1 MSEIK
6 KGNKYYG
13 VDKFI
18 DSAMDSGRFPN
29 LNRIKAAGFIAL
41 MRTKDKLIVKDE
53 REYLDELTKY
63 LK

>member
-18 DSAMDSGRFPN
+18 DSAMDSGRFPS

-41 MRTKDKLIVKDE
+41 MRSKDKLLVKDE